1 MYPIKI
7 KDKIYPGIIFVN
19 GIWKLYSDSEDE
31 SESDCEW
38 ENINIKQKDKRQKD
52 NNLLYKINNE

>member
-31 SESDCEW
+31 SDSDW
-38 ENINIKQKDKRQKD
+38 EEIKIDNKKKDKVIRD
-52 NNLLYKINNE
+52 NKFIIYNK

>member
-31 SESDCEW
+31 SDSDW
-38 ENINIKQKDKRQKD
+38 EEIKIDNKKKDKVIRH
-52 NNLLYKINNE
+52 NKIIIYNK

>member
-31 SESDCEW
+31 SDCEW

>member
-31 SESDCEW
+31 SESESEW
-38 ENINIKQKDKRQKD
+38 ENIKIDNKKKDKVIID
-52 NNLLYKINNE
+52 NKFIIYNK

>member
-31 SESDCEW
+31 SDSDW
-38 ENINIKQKDKRQKD
+38 EEIKIDNKKKDKVIRD
-52 NNLLYKINNE
+52 NKIIIYNK